1 MIIAF
6 IFNNLQYQPQFLAL
20 KSCLLLTNLRKL
32 YFNENF
38 NTKKRREKLTSRHS
52 QNCTD
57 FAFQKQYVCI
67 VIFMISVFI
76 HLHPNNMN
84 NVLTCLA
91 LSKI

>member
-6 IFNNLQYQPQFLAL
+6 IFNNLKYQPQFQAL

-32 YFNENF
+32 DFNENF
-38 NTKKRREKLTSRHS
+38 NTKKRREKLTSTQS
-52 QNCTD
+52 CTD

-84 NVLTCLA
+84 KVLTCLA